1 MSSKPV
7 LITAK
12 TNAYAAKILAA
23 NDPLM
28 GKLFHDQGVP
38 PLWNR
43 GPGFASLVHIILEQ
57 QVSLASG
64 KAAFTRLCEAIDPF
78 TPEEFLTL
86 SDSALKGIGFSRQK
100 SGYCRFLAQGILSGS
115 ISLEEIAVM
124 DDVQAYQELV
134 KIKGIGPWT
143 AHIYLLMGLSRSDIW
158 PQGDL
163 ALMNALQVL
172 TASPE
177 RLALQQAELM
187 AERWRPFRSVAARML
202 WQYYLS
208 NPQAFKGSKI

>member
-1 MSSKPV
+1 MSGKPV

-12 TNAYAAKILAA
+12 TNAHAAKILAA

-28 GKLFHDQGVP
+28 ERLFHDQGVP

-64 KAAFTRLCEAIDPF
+64 KAAFTRLSEAIDPF
-78 TPEEFLTL
+78 TPGEFLSL
-86 SDSALKGIGFSRQK
+86 SDSELKGMGFSRQK

-115 ISLEEIAVM
+115 ISLEQIALM
-124 DDVQAYQELV
+124 DDEQAYQELV

-143 AHIYLLMGLSRSDIW
+143 AHIYLLMGLSRADIW

-172 TASPE
+172 TASSE
-177 RLALQQAELM
+177 KLTLKQAELM
-187 AERWRPFRSVAARML
+187 AQHWQPYRSVAARML
-202 WQYYLS
+202 WQYYQS

>member
-1 MSSKPV
+1 MER
-7 LITAK
+7 
-12 TNAYAAKILAA
+12 
-23 NDPLM
+23 
-28 GKLFHDQGVP
+28 LFREQGVP

-43 GPGFASLVHIILEQ
+43 EPGFASLVHIILEQ

-64 KAAFTRLCEAIDPF
+64 KAALTRLIEAIDPF
-78 TPEEFLTL
+78 TPGEFLML

-100 SGYCRFLAQGILSGS
+100 SAYCRFLAQGILAGT

-124 DDVQAYQELV
+124 DDEQAYQELV

-143 AHIYLLMGLSRSDIW
+143 AYIYLLMGLSRADIW
-158 PQGDL
+158 PSGDL

-177 RLALQQAELM
+177 KLTLKQAEAM
-187 AERWRPFRSVAARML
+187 AERWRPYRSVAARMI

-208 NPQAFKGSKI
+208 NPQAFKGRQI